1 MSCCQRTFETVLNFA
16 LVQIREAQILSNP
29 NRSKRPYLIRAM
41 HEWMGDNG
49 NTPHIVVDAAVAGV
63 NVPAEH
69 VKDGKIILNISES
82 AAHNLK
88 LSNDSVSFRARFG
101 GVPFDVWVPMASVLG
116 IYARETGQGMIFSHD
131 NDGDIDAS
139 ANPATTRADTDDI
152 ESTRARS
159 HLRVIK

>member
-1 MSCCQRTFETVLNFA
+1 
-16 LVQIREAQILSNP
+16 
-29 NRSKRPYLIRAM
+29 M

-49 NTPHIVVDAAVAGV
+49 NTPHIVVDASVDGV
-63 NVPAEH
+63 SVPAEH
-69 VKDGKIILNISES
+69 IKDGKIILNISES

-88 LSNDSVSFRARFG
+88 LTNDAVSFRARFG
-101 GVPFDVWVPMASVLG
+101 GVPFDVWVPMKSVLG

-131 NDGDIDAS
+131 SDSSAKTTPDIDQPS
-139 ANPATTRADTDDI
+139 TDDI